1 MFIVRC
7 RDVDVVSHGESI
19 NETLA
24 DLEEALSLY
33 FEGEELHLVTVLDE
47 FDMTAAMRPEAPVTK
62 TRVRTPL
69 RAFSRPT

>member
-19 NETLA
+19 DETLA

-47 FDMTAAMRPEAPVTK
+47 LGDDGGGDAARGA
-62 TRVRTPL
+62 
-69 RAFSRPT
+69 